1 MRHAPLLSTLLVG
14 FGLAA
19 PLLSTTRAY
28 AAPSPV
34 GLARGWQVAGT
45 GLHLGGYGTQDLTKE
60 TGKPWQL
67 TTEDLSLFSNW
78 NVTSRFR
85 VFSELSLED
94 ALIVQ
99 AGTGVRT
106 SAAAL
111 AFERLYVDYRA
122 SEQLTARVGRFLTP
136 VGHWNL
142 IHADPL
148 VWTTSRPIV
157 TDYPFPTYTTGGM
170 IYGAIGPF
178 PRQIDYSLYGG
189 NGDDTPGSPGR
200 NPYDRL
206 YGGRLSYAFGNSKI
220 GFSYAHF
227 AQEIPLVEQNDLLG
241 IDWRWSRGGYAVS
254 SEAIYRFSSLGPAQD
269 ERGAFLQGV
278 APLSSTRL
286 FAVARYEYF
295 CQGSAFPAVHLWVA
309 GLALRVTRTSVLKA
323 EYAWARHNAVGA
335 ETGFLASFGILF

>member
-1 MRHAPLLSTLLVG
+1 MRHAPLLSPPLVAYALALL
-14 FGLAA
+14 
-19 PLLSTTRAY
+19 LLSATPAY

-34 GLARGWQVAGT
+34 GLAKGWQVADT

-60 TGKPWQL
+60 TGGPWRF

-78 NVTSRFR
+78 NATSRIR

-94 ALIVQ
+94 VLIAQ
-99 AGTGVRT
+99 SGAGVRT
-106 SAAAL
+106 DAAAL
-111 AFERLYVDYRA
+111 AFERLYIDYRT

-136 VGHWNL
+136 VGHWNQ

-157 TDYPFPTYTTGGM
+157 TDIPFPTYATGGM
-170 IYGAIGPF
+170 IYGTVGSF

-189 NGDDTPGSPGR
+189 NGDDTPGSPGK

-206 YGGRLSYAFGNSKI
+206 YGARLSYAFGNSKI

-254 SEAIYRFSSLGPAQD
+254 SEAIYRFSSLGRSQD
-269 ERGAFLQGV
+269 ARGAFLQGV
-278 APLSSTRL
+278 APLSTRL
-286 FAVARYEYF
+286 FGVARYEYF
-295 CQGSAFPAVHLWVA
+295 CQGSALPAVHLWVA

-323 EYAWARHNAVGA
+323 EYAWARHNSVGA
-335 ETGFLASFGILF
+335 ETGFLSSFGILF